1 MKRLMLTLLLLAG
14 LCGTAAAQNC
24 MVVDSEKLFKSIDEY
39 NNALKTLDAEAEAYQ
54 AQVDQK
60 FAEVESLYNNY
71 MLQKSSLSAAARQSR
86 ESAILAREKEAT
98 EFQTGIFGAD
108 GTLMKRRI
116 ELIQPIQKRVFAA
129 IEAYAKANGFD
140 LVIDSASNAT
150 MLYHS
155 AGIDRTQQVIE
166 YLKK

>member
-1 MKRLMLTLLLLAG
+1 MKRLILTILF
-14 LCGTAAAQNC
+14 AAAAIGAVSAQNY
-24 MVVDSEKLFKSIDEY
+24 MVVDSEKLFKSLAEY
-39 NNALKTLDAEAEAYQ
+39 NKAISDLDAQAELYQ
-54 AQVDQK
+54 KMVDQK

-71 MLQKSSLSAAARQSR
+71 MAQKNSLPETTRQSR
-86 ESAILAREKEAT
+86 ESAILAKEQEAT
-98 EFQTGIFGAD
+98 EFQKSVFGTD
-108 GTLMKRRI
+108 GTLMKQRL

-140 LVIDSASNAT
+140 LVIDSASNAS

-155 AGIDRTQQVIE
+155 DAVDHTEQLIQ